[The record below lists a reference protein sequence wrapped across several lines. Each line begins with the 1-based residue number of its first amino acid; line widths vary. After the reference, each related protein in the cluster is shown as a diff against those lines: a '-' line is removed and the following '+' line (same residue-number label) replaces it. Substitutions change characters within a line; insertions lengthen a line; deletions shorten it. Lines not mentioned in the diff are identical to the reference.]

1 MLAVS
6 GQSFILLGHQ
16 GEISMT
22 VLMRSASLTHY
33 ADLATSVGL
42 VPHEMLAA
50 VGLPRSCLDN
60 TELRVPAASVM
71 RVMELSGEM
80 SGEEAFGLRLSVT
93 RRLSSFGVVGMLAR
107 DEPTLRQALD
117 TLTRYLYL
125 HNESLSTQIHESG
138 GVTVI
143 EQHFLPSVCAAR
155 QSIEM
160 AIGALYHTLCLALG
174 KDWRPR
180 SVSFMHPPPAN
191 LAWHRSILGGN
202 LLFSQDYN
210 GIALS
215 TADMDAPLHTAD
227 PVMRQQM
234 RQLVRQDLEDSRHSP
249 SSEVEQL
256 MVALL
261 PTGRC
266 SAEQVA
272 LHLGVDRRTVHR
284 RLAQQGL
291 SFTQLL
297 DRIRHEQAQ
306 RLMGYGDRKLSD
318 IAPLLGFS
326 SLSAFSRWR
335 RIQKDNALAKSD
347 P

>member
-1 MLAVS
+1 
-6 GQSFILLGHQ
+6 
-16 GEISMT
+16 MT
-22 VLMRSASLTHY
+22 ALMRSASLTHY

-60 TELRVPAASVM
+60 TELRIPAASVM
-71 RVMELSGEM
+71 RLMELSAEV

-125 HNESLSTQIHESG
+125 HNESLTTRIHESG
-138 GVTVI
+138 GVAVI
-143 EQHFLPSVCAAR
+143 EQMLLPSVGAGR
-155 QSIEM
+155 QSVEL
-160 AIGALYHTLCLALG
+160 ALGALYHTLCLALG
-174 KDWRPR
+174 KDWQPR
-180 SVSFMHPPPAN
+180 GLSFMHPAPAN
-191 LAWHRSILGGN
+191 LSWHRSILGSQ
-202 LLFSQDYN
+202 LRFSQDYN

-215 TADMDAPLHTAD
+215 SADLDAPLDFAD
-227 PVMRQQM
+227 PAMRQQV
-234 RQLVRQDLEDSRHSP
+234 RQLAHDELAGHMLSFRD
-249 SSEVEQL
+249 EVAQL
-256 MVALL
+256 IMALL

-266 SAEQVA
+266 SAEQAAV
-272 LHLGVDRRTVHR
+272 HLGVDRRTVHR
-284 RLAQQGL
+284 RLLAHGT

-297 DRIRHEQAQ
+297 DEIRMDQAR
-306 RLMGYGDRKLSD
+306 RLLGYGDRKLSD

-335 RIQKDNALAKSD
+335 RSHPTGARTA
-347 P
+347 

>member
-1 MLAVS
+1 
-6 GQSFILLGHQ
+6 
-16 GEISMT
+16 MT
-22 VLMRSASLTHY
+22 ALMRSASLTHY

-60 TELRVPAASVM
+60 TELRIPAASVM
-71 RVMELSGEM
+71 RLMELSAEM

-107 DEPTLRQALD
+107 DEPTLRHTLD

-138 GVTVI
+138 GVAVI
-143 EQHFLPSVCAAR
+143 EQMLLPSVGAGR
-155 QSIEM
+155 QSVEL
-160 AIGALYHTLCLALG
+160 ALGALYHTLCLALG
-174 KDWRPR
+174 KDWQPR
-180 SVSFMHPPPAN
+180 SVSFMHPAPAN
-191 LAWHRSILGGN
+191 LSWHRSILGSQ
-202 LLFSQDYN
+202 LQFSQDCN

-215 TADMDAPLHTAD
+215 SADLDAPLDLAD
-227 PVMRQQM
+227 PAMRQQV
-234 RQLVRQDLEDSRHSP
+234 RQLAHDELSSRMLSFHD
-249 SSEVEQL
+249 EVEQL
-256 MVALL
+256 IMALL

-272 LHLGVDRRTVHR
+272 MHLGVDRRTVHR
-284 RLAQQGL
+284 RLLAEGTG
-291 SFTQLL
+291 FTQLL
-297 DRIRHEQAQ
+297 DAIRMDQAR
-306 RLMGYGDRKLSD
+306 RLLHYGDRKLSD

-335 RIQKDNALAKSD
+335 RSHPMGASAT
-347 P
+347 